1 MNEKYKQYYN
11 IQNDKNLIQ
20 KKMVTERDLQ
30 KFYEWRALK
39 REQLKKSTLGM
50 TITLLIIVAVRNWV
64 S

>member
-30 KFYEWRALK
+30 KFYEWRSLK

-50 TITLLIIVAVRNWV
+50 TIILLIIVAVRNWV